1 MGLETLKSRRWL
13 RRLCCMYK
21 IINIGIPKY
30 LTDLIPK
37 REIGYNIRNR
47 NKPFLKCRI
56 ESFKNSFFPYTIETW
71 FSLDPTII
79 NSKSLEI
86 FKSKLL
92 AFIRPVQRS
101 VYSVFNPQ
109 GLKFLTQLRLGQS
122 HLNEHRFTH
131 NFKDCIN
138 PLCSCSLEVE
148 NTIHFFLHCQHY
160 SIFRMGL
167 MNKVNQI
174 DENFSYLSDDNKV
187 SLLLYG
193 DSRFDDNKNNF
204 ILSASITHILETE
217 RNSTSLFQSD
227 V

>member
-1 MGLETLKSRRWL
+1 
-13 RRLCCMYK
+13 MYK

-47 NKPFLKCRI
+47 NKSFFHCRT
-56 ESFKNSFFPYTIETW
+56 ESFKNSFLSYTIEAW
-71 FSLDPTII
+71 YSSDPSII
-79 NSKSLEI
+79 NSNLLEV

-92 AFIRPVQRS
+92 AFIRPGQRS
-101 VYSVFNPQ
+101 IYNVFNPQ
-109 GLKFLTQLRLGQS
+109 GLKFLTRLRLGLS
-122 HLNEHRFTH
+122 HLNEHRFRH

-148 NTIHFFLHCQHY
+148 NTLHFFLHCHHY

-174 DENFSYLSDDNKV
+174 DESFSYLSDDNKV
-187 SLLLYG
+187 SPPTL
-193 DSRFDDNKNNF
+193 
-204 ILSASITHILETE
+204 
-217 RNSTSLFQSD
+217 Q
-227 V
+227 